1 MKRNLKVEKQ
11 MKKHQRSKK
20 WMSIESHLKNSVTD
34 SELILRQV
42 YLIINLGLTTEQAA
56 KRNAEEGDNK
66 LPEKKK

>member
-1 MKRNLKVEKQ
+1 
-11 MKKHQRSKK
+11 
-20 WMSIESHLKNSVTD
+20 MSIESHFKNSVID
-34 SELILRQV
+34 LELILRRV